1 MQGII
6 IATSGRETNCTSHT
20 LENVLFPLSPSCA
33 FEKKIAKHQKES
45 VKELEI
51 SQSWSLQANLHLN

>member
-20 LENVLFPLSPSCA
+20 LENVLFPLSHRCE
-33 FEKKIAKHQKES
+33 FEKENCLTAEGINERT
-45 VKELEI
+45 
-51 SQSWSLQANLHLN
+51 